1 MFRFLKTKKGFSLVE
16 LMIVV
21 VIMAILIAV
30 AVPIYNAV
38 TANAR
43 AKTCIDNQRTLMT
56 TVNNHISLY
65 GVQNEVGTV
74 SFKTN
79 EEGLGYI
86 DSYDG
91 LSQGFYKK
99 IVALFNVVPCCPL
112 ESGELILTISLKDGS
127 IDSYATAKC
136 VYGGDTHVLV
146 EEED

>member
-1 MFRFLKTKKGFSLVE
+1 MFKFLKTKNGFSLIE

-21 VIMAILIAV
+21 IIMAILVAV

-86 DSYDG
+86 DSYEG
-91 LSQGFYKK
+91 ISQGFYKK
-99 IVALFNVVPCCPL
+99 IVALFNVVPCCPV
-112 ESGELILTISLKDGS
+112 EGGELVLTISLKDGS

-136 VYGGDTHVLV
+136 TNGGEKHVLV